1 MVRAVRKPRAELP
14 LVQLLPNALTLGA
27 ICAGLTAIRMAAF
40 GAFNQAVGLVILA
53 AVLDGVD
60 GRLARALGSES
71 PIGAELDSLADF
83 VNFGVTPAMIL
94 YFWALEPADE
104 IGWAAVLVYA
114 LCCVLRL
121 ARFNVG
127 AKSDTPADK
136 RFFTGVPSPA
146 GALLALGPLFL
157 VRALHLTAPIPAQG
171 AALWLVLSG
180 ALMVSRWPTFSLK
193 TTIYAEHVRFV
204 LIGVTAIV
212 TMLAVYPWQTL
223 LCFDVVYLFGL
234 VLSWRASR
242 RPAETAERPD
252 GD

>member
-1 MVRAVRKPRAELP
+1 MARAPRKPRAELP

-27 ICAGLTAIRMAAF
+27 ICAGLTAIRLAAY

-94 YFWALEPADE
+94 YFWALEPANDL
-104 IGWAAVLVYA
+104 GWAAALVYV

-127 AKSDTPADK
+127 IKSDVPPDK

-157 VRALHLTAPIPAQG
+157 VRALHLTTPLPPEG
-171 AALWLVLSG
+171 VALWLVIAG
-180 ALMVSRWPTFSLK
+180 MLMVSRLPTFSLK
-193 TTIYAEHVRFV
+193 TTIYAENARLV
-204 LIGVTAIV
+204 LIGVTALV
-212 TMLAVYPWQTL
+212 TMLAAYPWQTL
-223 LCFDVVYLFGL
+223 LAFDVVYLCGL
-234 VLSWRASR
+234 VLSWKASR
-242 RPAETAERPD
+242 RPATEGERPD